1 MNQTMTVREQVSALA
16 DGHLQG
22 EAFAQAIDAVCAEGE
37 SRATWHAYH
46 VVGDVLRS
54 GSHSPCSDTSAFLA
68 RFQQR
73 LAAEPVM
80 VTPVS
85 EPVAVPVAVPVQR
98 RAEAANE
105 PVFRW
110 KLVAGAASLMAVAAI
125 SWTLVG
131 NGSAV
136 QQGGAQLASVQQQ
149 QQPAVNS
156 VLAAAAVNGPQAAS
170 NTLTPTRVIVGNGNP
185 QVMLRDPRLDQLLE
199 AHQQAG
205 GASQMPS
212 GFLRNATFEGPTR

>member
-22 EAFAQAIDAVCAEGE
+22 DAFAQAIDAIGTDGE
-37 SRATWHAYH
+37 SRAAWHAYH

-54 GSHSPCSDTSAFLA
+54 GSHAPCSDTSAFLA

-73 LAAEPVM
+73 LAAEPVVVAPM
-80 VTPVS
+80 AA
-85 EPVAVPVAVPVQR
+85 PVAAPVALPVQR

-125 SWTLVG
+125 GWTLVG
-131 NGSAV
+131 NGAAI
-136 QQGGAQLASVQQQ
+136 QQPGAQIASVQQQ

-156 VLAAAAVNGPQAAS
+156 VLAAAALGGPQAA
-170 NTLTPTRVIVGNGNP
+170 NATLTPTRVIVGNGAP

>member
-1 MNQTMTVREQVSALA
+1 M
-16 DGHLQG
+16 
-22 EAFAQAIDAVCAEGE
+22 
-37 SRATWHAYH
+37 
-46 VVGDVLRS
+46 VGDVLRS
-54 GSHSPCSDTSAFLA
+54 GPHSPCSDTSAFLA

-110 KLVAGAASLMAVAAI
+110 KLVAGAASLLAVAAI

>member
-22 EAFAQAIDAVCAEGE
+22 EAFAQAIDAVCNEGD
-37 SRATWHAYH
+37 SRAAWQAYH
-46 VVGDVLRS
+46 MVGDVLRS
-54 GSHSPCSDTSAFLA
+54 GSHAPCSDTSAFLA

-73 LAAEPVM
+73 LAAEPVA
-80 VTPVS
+80 VAPVLT
-85 EPVAVPVAVPVQR
+85 PVAVATAVPAQR
-98 RAEAANE
+98 RVEAANE

-110 KLVAGAASLMAVAAI
+110 KLVAGAASLVAVVAV

-131 NGSAV
+131 NGAAIP
-136 QQGGAQLASVQQQ
+136 QTGAQIASAQQ

-156 VLAAAAVNGPQAAS
+156 VLAVATTNGQQPAGA
-170 NTLTPTRVIVGNGNP
+170 TLTPTRVIVGNGAP